1 MQLFNFH
8 GLDAVSFVTIGFG
21 QNEDFSATIFLI
33 GGSGGRR
40 EQENGKKEKVT
51 FIKYLTMS
59 QALYQRLC
67 VSYQTLQTP

>member
-1 MQLFNFH
+1 MQLFSFH
-8 GLDAVSFVTIGFG
+8 GLDATSFVALGFG
-21 QNEDFSATIFLI
+21 QNEGFSATIFLI
-33 GGSGGRR
+33 GGRGAGGSGRM
-40 EQENGKKEKVT
+40 EKKEKVT